1 MVKYFVIY
9 WKSSNKEVIS
19 KPFFAINDETCYIE
33 AKEFADLMK
42 RNRYDVVIVKDN
54 NITNGESSLYEI
66 KKYGFY
72 KVYKVINNALIFI
85 FLFGIIFYYL
95 YNKFH

>member
-1 MVKYFVIY
+1 MFKYFVIY
-9 WKSSNKEVIS
+9 WKSSSKEVIS
-19 KPFFAINDETCYIE
+19 KPFISVNDTICFHE
-33 AKEFADLMK
+33 AKEFADSMK
-42 RNRYDVVIVKDN
+42 RKRYDVIIVKDSN
-54 NITNGESSLYEI
+54 KTNGESSLYEI
-66 KKYGFY
+66 KRYGYY